1 MKDSINQSIL
11 FQAWYD
17 TGEYG
22 AFSLLNKEDILAER
36 SYSYYMGLIQEKY
49 GLVDSSLKYLVKY
62 LTAANECSYDK
73 YLQDT
78 LGFRYKAYI
87 SLIQQYNGSNV
98 KPEIMFNLCKQLKK
112 SRYYKLPINIL
123 EELNVKLTKLS
134 VELLEKNMQS
144 EALICLS
151 WSLED
156 VQRQLHNQNTIQRLL
171 EQMTAEIIELKQP
184 YLLRKIKAAGR
195 CLRGQGLIYTIK
207 RMLFKVKNIV
217 T

>member
-1 MKDSINQSIL
+1 M
-11 FQAWYD
+11 
-17 TGEYG
+17 
-22 AFSLLNKEDILAER
+22 
-36 SYSYYMGLIQEKY
+36 
-49 GLVDSSLKYLVKY
+49 
-62 LTAANECSYDK
+62 
-73 YLQDT
+73 
-78 LGFRYKAYI
+78 
-87 SLIQQYNGSNV
+87 
-98 KPEIMFNLCKQLKK
+98 
-112 SRYYKLPINIL
+112 

-207 RMLFKVKNIV
+207 RMFFKVKNIV